1 MSRLLHAGFRRLFCS
16 RLFWIMAVLTAAV
29 SLAAI
34 CGSAGSFRAL
44 RESRVDASLDRYFFE
59 LAPYMGLLS
68 GIFTSLFLGPEH
80 ADGAIR
86 RRLSVG
92 HTRLH
97 VYLSNY
103 IICLTAG
110 LIFLAL
116 WILCETPGF
125 FTIGPLQM
133 GAAGF
138 LAYLG
143 VAAGFTAAFTAV
155 FLLIDMLCTN
165 RALSVVFSL
174 AVWIGLILA
183 ASGLND
189 RLSELPTTGVGMA
202 YVDGAFQ
209 MIEEAPN
216 PLYVSGPARLVMECF
231 LELLPSGPA
240 ILMTDAA
247 ITHPFRQMLF
257 SAALTAAVIMA
268 GVRMFERKDIR

>member
-1 MSRLLHAGFRRLFCS
+1 MSRLLHAGFRRLFRS
-16 RLFWIMAVLTAAV
+16 RLFWVMAALTAAV
-29 SLAAI
+29 SFVTI
-34 CGSAGSFRAL
+34 CSSAESFRAL
-44 RESRVDASLDRYFFE
+44 TESRIDASLDRYFFE
-59 LAPYMGLLS
+59 LAPYMGLLF

-103 IICLTAG
+103 VVCLTAG

-116 WILCETPGF
+116 WMLCETPGF
-125 FTIGPLQM
+125 FTIGPLRM

-143 VAAGFTAAFTAV
+143 VAAGFTASFTAV
-155 FLLIDMLCTN
+155 FLLIGMLCTN
-165 RALSVVFSL
+165 RALSVVLSL

-189 RLSELPTTGVGMA
+189 RLSELPATGGMA
-202 YVDGAFQ
+202 YIDGVFQ

-216 PLYVSGPARLVMECF
+216 PLYVSGAARSVMECL

-240 ILMTDAA
+240 ILMTDADIA
-247 ITHPFRQMLF
+247 HPFRQMLF
-257 SAALTAAVIMA
+257 AAALTAAVIMA
-268 GVRMFERKDIR
+268 GVRLFERKDIT